1 MNDADKTK
9 EQLASELEVLRQVAP
24 ISDVYAVKRR
34 LAVERIRAE
43 AMAMGQSSDLV
54 KIMGMM
60 LQEMVGLGIEI
71 NRLNIR
77 FVEEEGDDARIGIS
91 YYTLPNPRR
100 YGISW
105 TSPSLV
111 ESNHKIA
118 VGVTTSSGPRDE
130 KIISAWRRGEVL
142 STPVTAADV
151 AARTEELGN
160 LFGLDQP
167 MPLDNAE
174 TQDGIHIYV
183 PFKYGIVGFRVI
195 ALENDY
201 LIITRE
207 LTEAL
212 SLGYL
217 RYLDFQRLEEQNQA
231 LEENLRLLRE
241 TQNQLVMQEKMAS
254 LGDLVSGVAHEM
266 NTPLGA
272 AKSMHDTLV
281 RATEKLSQAL
291 KTDYPNAYDD
301 NRAIQPVLKIMS
313 DANRIVAEGIERTT
327 GIVDSL
333 RNFARLD
340 EAEFQVV
347 DLCEGLDSVLTLLGS
362 QLGEQ
367 IVLHKE
373 YGEMQPVACS
383 PGQLN
388 QVFMHLLKNA
398 IEAIED
404 TGDITI
410 RTSLRDA
417 RASVRISD
425 TGRGIP
431 ADQLERI
438 FDFDFRASGQRTK
451 MGFGLTADYRIIQ
464 DHQGEIHIES
474 EVGKGTQVTVSL
486 PIRPNTVG
494 SSPT

>member
-1 MNDADKTK
+1 MNDSDKTK
-9 EQLASELEVLRQVAP
+9 EQLASELEVLHEGAP

-54 KIMGMM
+54 KIFGMM

-111 ESNHKIA
+111 ESNHEIA

-151 AARTEELGN
+151 AARTEELGE

-195 ALENDY
+195 ALENEY

-254 LGDLVSGVAHEM
+254 LGDLVSGVPVEEVCRKYGISQQTEGQAALPFCFYAH
-266 NTPLGA
+266 T
-272 AKSMHDTLV
+272 
-281 RATEKLSQAL
+281 R
-291 KTDYPNAYDD
+291 
-301 NRAIQPVLKIMS
+301 
-313 DANRIVAEGIERTT
+313 
-327 GIVDSL
+327 
-333 RNFARLD
+333 
-340 EAEFQVV
+340 
-347 DLCEGLDSVLTLLGS
+347 
-362 QLGEQ
+362 
-367 IVLHKE
+367 
-373 YGEMQPVACS
+373 
-383 PGQLN
+383 
-388 QVFMHLLKNA
+388 
-398 IEAIED
+398 
-404 TGDITI
+404 
-410 RTSLRDA
+410 
-417 RASVRISD
+417 
-425 TGRGIP
+425 
-431 ADQLERI
+431 
-438 FDFDFRASGQRTK
+438 
-451 MGFGLTADYRIIQ
+451 
-464 DHQGEIHIES
+464 
-474 EVGKGTQVTVSL
+474 
-486 PIRPNTVG
+486 
-494 SSPT
+494 